1 MGARSFVS
9 SRSVG
14 DVEMSRIAKMPIALP
29 TGVDVA
35 VLAGTVSVKGP
46 QGELRMKL
54 HASVDVVHE
63 NGAVMCRPRDGAVG
77 AASQTGTARSL
88 IANMVTGVCE
98 GFAKEL
104 QLVGVGYRA
113 QMQGT
118 VLNLSLGFSHPIEY
132 ECPHDVSI
140 ETPSQ
145 TRIVVRGADKQRVGQ
160 VAGEIRA
167 FRPPEPYKG
176 KGIRYGGENVVRKEA
191 KKKQKQ

>member
-1 MGARSFVS
+1 
-9 SRSVG
+9 
-14 DVEMSRIAKMPIALP
+14 MSRIAKMPVDLP
-29 TGVDVA
+29 SGVDVA
-35 VLAGTVSVKGP
+35 VGAGDVSVRGP
-46 QGELRMKL
+46 KGELRMKV

-63 NGAVMCRPRDGAVG
+63 NGAVRCRPRDDAAGARG
-77 AASQTGTARSL
+77 QAGTARSL

-113 QMQGT
+113 QMQGA

-132 ECPHDVSI
+132 ACPKDVSI

-145 TRIVVRGADKQRVGQ
+145 TRIIVRGMDKQRVGQ
-160 VAGEIRA
+160 VAAEIRA

-176 KGIRYGGENVVRKEA
+176 KGVRYGNENVARKEA

>member
-1 MGARSFVS
+1 
-9 SRSVG
+9 
-14 DVEMSRIAKMPIALP
+14 MSRIAKMPIGLP
-29 TGVDVA
+29 AGVNVA
-35 VLAGTVSVKGP
+35 IGEGTVSVSGP
-46 QGELRMKL
+46 KGELRVKV
-54 HASVDVVHE
+54 HASVEVVHE
-63 NGAVMCRPRDGAVG
+63 NGTVVCRPRNG
-77 AASQTGTARSL
+77 AAGAPGQAGTARSL

-113 QMQGT
+113 QMQGA

-132 ECPHDVSI
+132 ACPQDVSI

-145 TRIVVRGADKQRVGQ
+145 TRITVRGTDKQRVGQ
-160 VAGEIRA
+160 VAAEIRA

-176 KGIRYGGENVVRKEA
+176 KGVRYSGENVVRKEA